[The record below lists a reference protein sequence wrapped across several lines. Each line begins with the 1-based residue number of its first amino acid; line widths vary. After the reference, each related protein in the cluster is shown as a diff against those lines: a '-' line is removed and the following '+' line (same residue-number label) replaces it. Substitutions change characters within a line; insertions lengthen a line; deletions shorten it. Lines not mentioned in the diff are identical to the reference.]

1 MGACCSKGLNKYAT
15 ALRHRWNNRP
25 IGVLVRRPALLV
37 YLQVSWAVKLASW
50 DDRRRAANHAARRT
64 QTDERMTSISD
75 RQSDR
80 NAISVIVAI
89 PHPHLHIAIENLAH
103 TRLHRVR
110 LHSRHDF
117 CVKVTSV
124 YYHQGQIQT
133 LFASGILNKCIVP
146 VAAKRYTPPV

>member
-25 IGVLVRRPALLV
+25 IGALVRRPALLV

-110 LHSRHDF
+110 YTVGTTSASR
-117 CVKVTSV
+117 SL
-124 YYHQGQIQT
+124 
-133 LFASGILNKCIVP
+133 LFITTKGRFRRFLRQA
-146 VAAKRYTPPV
+146 Y